1 MLLICSPITKVN
13 KGRASFLKIQSHE
26 NSQSTKS
33 MGPKIWA
40 TKPLKMIHTITSS
53 KRFSTLSGA
62 LLLLRKKT
70 KES

>member
-33 MGPKIWA
+33 MGPKMWA
-40 TKPLKMIHTITSS
+40 TKPLKMIRTNII
-53 KRFSTLSGA
+53 KGFFNA
-62 LLLLRKKT
+62 QWCFIVIEKKN
-70 KES
+70 